1 MYVKYVNVR
10 NNQQIKITGTKVA
23 CAFLTHVLNAFAVSG
38 ICQLFTSSLYY
49 CGVLVCLKILKFREC
64 MYFSHSS
71 MSVKYQ
77 KQIQI

>member
-1 MYVKYVNVR
+1 MHVKYVNVR

-23 CAFLTHVLNAFAVSG
+23 CTFLTHVLNAFAVSG
-38 ICQLFTSSLYY
+38 GCQLFTPGLYY
-49 CGVLVCLKILKFREC
+49 CGVLVCLKKFREC
-64 MYFSHSS
+64 MYFSHFS